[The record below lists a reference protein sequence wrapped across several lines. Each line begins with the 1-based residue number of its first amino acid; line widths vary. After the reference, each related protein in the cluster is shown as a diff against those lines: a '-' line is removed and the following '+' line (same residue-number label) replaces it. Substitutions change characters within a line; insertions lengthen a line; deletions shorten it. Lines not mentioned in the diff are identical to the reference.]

1 MIFKDDRL
9 NSYKYDPSCEIK
21 DDKYSSYELCKELER
36 ISEAVLR
43 YGKNR
48 I

>member
-21 DDKYSSYELCKELER
+21 DDKYSSCELCKELKR